1 MEEAQVVPEE
11 PVCKVLEE
19 VVLEDMPEVGVA
31 VQSELPMEI
40 LVLVEREVEGQ
51 EIREVM
57 VEGLVEVGLM
67 YLDNEVTVEVEFQ
80 MEVESV
86 LERLAVAE
94 EVVGAQVLVS
104 VETTVEVLGVE
115 IAQLEAE
122 VELYV

>member
-1 MEEAQVVPEE
+1 MEGAQVVPEE

-19 VVLEDMPEVGVA
+19 EVLEDMPEVGVA

-86 LERLAVAE
+86 LERLVVEE
-94 EVVGAQVLVS
+94 EVVGVQVLVS
-104 VETTVEVLGVE
+104 VETMVEVLGVE
-115 IAQLEAE
+115 IAQLEVE